1 MKLATYK
8 DDSRDGQLVVVSRD
22 LSQAA
27 FATASAT
34 RLQQVLDDW
43 NFISPQLQD
52 LYVSLNQGRAR
63 HAFNFDPR
71 RCMAPLPRAHQ
82 RVTGWAYASHALRLN
97 PAGDPA
103 PSSGGR
109 SSSPQMQQVHR
120 IQQVHQIQQTGSDD
134 LLGPHDDAWFGS
146 ATWGIDFEAGLA
158 VITGDLDRGASAT
171 QGLDSVRLLMLAVD
185 WRLRQLDSASEL
197 HSRPG
202 AAFSAVAVTPDELGE
217 GWKAGRLHAT
227 LQCVWNGKKV
237 GQCETGP
244 EMAFHFGQ
252 LIAHLAKTRRL
263 RAGCIVGS
271 GPVSNADASKG
282 YACIAEKRALEITA
296 LGAAKTGFMQLGDR
310 LRVALR
316 SRDGQS
322 VFGEIDQRVTGPG
335 MTHEAEA
342 AGEPGAARPADD
354 QAAP

>member
-8 DDSRDGQLVVVSRD
+8 DGSRDGQLVVVSRD

-52 LYVSLNQGRAR
+52 LSVSLNQGRAR
-63 HAFNFDPR
+63 HAFNFDPGQ
-71 RCMAPLPRAHQ
+71 CMAPLPRAYQ
-82 RVTGWAYASHALRLN
+82 RATAWAYPSHAPRLN

-103 PSSGGR
+103 LASGGR
-109 SSSPQMQQVHR
+109 GSAPQMQQAS
-120 IQQVHQIQQTGSDD
+120 SDD
-134 LLGPHDDAWFGS
+134 LLGPRDDAWFGS
-146 ATWGIDFEAGLA
+146 AAWGIDFEAGLA
-158 VITGDLDRGASAT
+158 VITGDLAMGASVT

-185 WRLRQLDSASEL
+185 WRLRQLDPASDL
-197 HSRPG
+197 HSQPS

-217 GWKAGRLHAT
+217 AWKTGRLHAT
-227 LQCVWNGKKV
+227 LQCAWNGKKV
-237 GQCETGP
+237 GLCETGP
-244 EMAFHFGQ
+244 EMAVHFGQ
-252 LIAHLAKTRRL
+252 LIAHLAKTRNL

-271 GPVSNADASKG
+271 GAVRNADATKG
-282 YACIAEKRALEITA
+282 YACIAEKRALETA
-296 LGAAKTGFMQLGDR
+296 SGGAAKTGLMQLGDR
-310 LRVALR
+310 LRVELKG
-316 SRDGQS
+316 RDGLS

-335 MTHEAEA
+335 MARADDA
-342 AGEPGAARPADD
+342 AGEPGAARPADN